1 MFMRFQSRL
10 QSMLRIDAS
19 PKKIAMSFA
28 VGVFIGFSPFFGL
41 HTLLGLLAAYLFRL
55 SRAAT
60 VTGVFVTNPI
70 SLVPIYSFCIWL
82 GMVITGVEMSDV
94 ILKLNWKS
102 MTLFT
107 MKVELEALL
116 LPFFVG
122 TTVSGIVGAFISYY
136 GVRFYVQRERWDED
150 TWGSDPEDI
159 VDVEDLKEDEEE
171 NS

>member
-1 MFMRFQSRL
+1 MFVRFRARL
-10 QSMLRIDAS
+10 QNMLRIDAS

-41 HTLLGLLAAYLFRL
+41 HTVFGLLAAYFFRL

-60 VTGVFVTNPI
+60 VTGVFITNPI
-70 SLVPIYSFCIWL
+70 SLVPIYTFCIWL
-82 GMVITGVEMSDV
+82 GMVILGVDMSDV
-94 ILKLNWKS
+94 ILNINWKS

-107 MKVELEALL
+107 MSVELEALL

-122 TTVSGIVGAFISYY
+122 TFVAGTIGAFISYH
-136 GVRFYVQRERWDED
+136 GGRIYVQRERWEED
-150 TWGSDPEDI
+150 TWLSSPREPEAD
-159 VDVEDLKEDEEE
+159 KGE